1 MHSLLTHFRRVP
13 RPLLPQMG
21 KMTGCSDFAVATNGA
36 ADAAAKAS
44 LMAAQAAGAAGTA
57 SGAATQAYIEHIFN
71 KEQALLKSRQEKA
84 QDDPTF
90 WSRHNKRMMAT
101 KYSPMPKGPP
111 KLDE

>member
-1 MHSLLTHFRRVP
+1 MHSLLTPSRRVP

-57 SGAATQAYIEHIFN
+57 SGAATQAYIEHIFITASIPEAELAN
-71 KEQALLKSRQEKA
+71 ELSDELMHATGA
-84 QDDPTF
+84 QPAI
-90 WSRHNKRMMAT
+90 SSKKKNR
-101 KYSPMPKGPP
+101 GG
-111 KLDE
+111 